1 MASHCGHPVVPL
13 CGGHPV
19 NKADSRP
26 SLKSENLDRDLK
38 SEKAFSKVIGLTSC
52 LPGEGKSTIAAAMA
66 TLIAKSGVRVILV
79 DCDVRNPS
87 LSRALAPDAE
97 VGVLELIDGKV
108 DLAHAV
114 LIDPTS
120 KMAFLPTVANP
131 DLPNSTDM
139 LASGGAKSLFTA
151 LQMKYDYVIVDLAP
165 LTAGFDV
172 RASSRL
178 IDSYLLVI
186 EWGSTKMEAVQ
197 YALRNASS
205 VQENIIGA
213 VLNKVDMA
221 VMDRYDSY
229 GANDYYYGRG
239 GGAPRATS

>member
-1 MASHCGHPVVPL
+1 VDA
-13 CGGHPV
+13 
-19 NKADSRP
+19 P
-26 SLKSENLDRDLK
+26 SSPYAEAIRSIKLTLDLDLKTENLDRDSK
-38 SEKAFSKVIGLTSC
+38 NEEAFSKVIGLTSC
-52 LPGEGKSTIAAAMA
+52 LPREGKSTIAAAIA
-66 TLIAKSGVRVILV
+66 TLIAKTGVRVILV
-79 DCDVRNPS
+79 DCDFRNPS

-97 VGVLELIDGKV
+97 VGVFELIDGKV
-108 DLAHAV
+108 DLADAV

-120 KMAFLPTVANP
+120 RMAFLPTVANSN
-131 DLPNSTDM
+131 LPNSTDM
-139 LASGGAKSLFTA
+139 LASVGAKSLFTA

-197 YALRNASS
+197 YALRNAAS

-221 VMDRYDSY
+221 TMGRYDSY
-229 GANDYYYGRG
+229 GANDYYYSRG
-239 GGAPRATS
+239 GADAHATS